1 MHVAALLLWVAMSI
15 ERPAATPERSPVPDQ
30 SGEPRV
36 DRPSGPTER
45 SRIESKLDALERRA
59 LSDDRPQPADRRT
72 AVEPETRLSPLE
84 RKLALLDDA
93 TRDDPAGD
101 VGRDATARKRDGSDG
116 PERLGWK
123 LTRIWRDSLPTTD
136 GRAFYEKSDVEM
148 RTTAAEARPAP
159 GQYTADLHGTPSEFR
174 VGRTRL
180 DARQLSALI
189 RADENW
195 RGRPVRLVSCE
206 TGQGDDPVAQKVADE
221 LGVTVT
227 APTELAFN
235 DERGN
240 VVTTSRRR
248 NEFGILVATRP
259 HDGHWI
265 DFHPTTKGDGNAP
278 DYR

>member
-1 MHVAALLLWVAMSI
+1 M
-15 ERPAATPERSPVPDQ
+15 
-30 SGEPRV
+30 
-36 DRPSGPTER
+36 
-45 SRIESKLDALERRA
+45 
-59 LSDDRPQPADRRT
+59 
-72 AVEPETRLSPLE
+72 E
-84 RKLALLDDA
+84 RKLALLDSAAPRDPVGDA
-93 TRDDPAGD
+93 SLDTA
-101 VGRDATARKRDGSDG
+101 ARKRDGSDG